1 MFRFFFVLP
10 SCRLISLLPLPF
22 PIEPWVFLY
31 FTCFPIPH
39 PHLHI
44 IHPSIHSQTRS
55 IMHHPPTYRA
65 IINHLFLSL
74 TPSHPT
80 LGIYHL
86 PPFVRLLC
94 TLYVAGLLFS
104 HSFIGMIGCA
114 CDCWGP
120 HLFWDCRYEFV
131 FPDDRFTGARC
142 MKYMHY
148 AWRIIPPY
156 WFRSFDPSSRLCSSS
171 IVMAVT
177 SICIFFSSSFPITRL
192 SFSPFF
198 CCFLITFFFF

>member
-1 MFRFFFVLP
+1 
-10 SCRLISLLPLPF
+10 
-22 PIEPWVFLY
+22 
-31 FTCFPIPH
+31 
-39 PHLHI
+39 
-44 IHPSIHSQTRS
+44 
-55 IMHHPPTYRA
+55 
-65 IINHLFLSL
+65 
-74 TPSHPT
+74 
-80 LGIYHL
+80 
-86 PPFVRLLC
+86 
-94 TLYVAGLLFS
+94 
-104 HSFIGMIGCA
+104 MIGCA

-120 HLFWDCRYEFV
+120 HLVWDCRYEFV

-198 CCFLITFFFF
+198 CCFLITFFFFWRNSHFFFSSHFLNQYSLPLVRGYPIPTWGSVHKIMCTISAGDWL